1 MDGFCT
7 RDDRTPSSVRCEAGD
22 ILQVANKYA
31 AIRSELQTLSINGLI
46 SDVEYG
52 LTGQVAN
59 SANYEQFLSNE
70 KLGRMEVA
78 GVHLASRF
86 NHPARAFILLAKL
99 YITIPGV
106 YWPTMDVPTGPGDHS
121 DWDICI
127 QSSQERFVDDELR
140 SIIERFTPGVS
151 ESTAPFFGH
160 TAEFKQIFSEFM
172 VLASADRVSTLDP
185 VQLDQYLAHLHYL
198 GSHDFVLPL
207 RTARWFY
214 EAVTT
219 SATARDLARHPTVP
233 KPAVGGCWGLAH
245 SDWIGPS
252 KAVQMNRVDIDW
264 ERNVTTNDFDSMV
277 AAYWNKPRSGYPVSA
292 RVIIV
297 ETLYEIKELIG
308 LGGSS
313 PGGIGASFLPEQW
326 IPLADAYRRT
336 LNVSSAVGADSGV
349 GDKNRYVNAIYRVL
363 AMLDTPEFNAASDPP
378 GEIHSVTAVKV
389 MKLIEGDEAV
399 LRGWREFLR
408 LIHPEPDNSGGPDAD
423 GQPSMR
429 MMFEVAMHHANYLWK
444 LRPSNG
450 PSRLFYT
457 RTKHV
462 PNGYPIYG
470 LESVSAERQWFRPS
484 ITTMAATATPSY
496 ERSLGPSYMYVPFE
510 SRYGKFREFLRGEA
524 DAFGGQR
531 TIIGIMRD
539 YRERLGLPHNT
550 EVLRRASFLGSG
562 HSYPL
567 MLAALL
573 AGERAVTEAD
583 SEARTDP
590 TLLTSRLYPRI
601 HFLMMVKSALTQI
614 YAGVVPLFMSQS
626 DSEIADFARAVGHY
640 RSVALSVIED
650 GVSSED
656 TIEDLLMD
664 MSAIL
669 EVLLVDGRHGT
680 GCIDDRVPVH
690 ILRRLDEFV
699 TRVIGA
705 SRMREEGLPLLK
717 RINFAFMEWRRNFVY
732 RRSSPQMSAAGLV
745 DLSQSLA
752 TLLDSHPPVAA
763 ARPDLEENG
772 TPKKSKRE
780 LVDGEVVESS
790 PEKDKKKEKHHV
802 DEE

>member
-1 MDGFCT
+1 MHLPFLIVSASAILADPVSGSGSSSAASSFPNGLRYHFFGRRSNETSFGASAAADVTEFRVTELIAHWFCQGLTDTESSWRSECVDGFCT

-160 TAEFKQIFSEFM
+160 TADFKQIFSEFM

-363 AMLDTPEFNAASDPP
+363 AMLDTPEFNAAS
-378 GEIHSVTAVKV
+378 H
-389 MKLIEGDEAV
+389 
-399 LRGWREFLR
+399 
-408 LIHPEPDNSGGPDAD
+408 
-423 GQPSMR
+423 
-429 MMFEVAMHHANYLWK
+429 
-444 LRPSNG
+444 LRP
-450 PSRLFYT
+450 
-457 RTKHV
+457 
-462 PNGYPIYG
+462 
-470 LESVSAERQWFRPS
+470 A
-484 ITTMAATATPSY
+484 
-496 ERSLGPSYMYVPFE
+496 
-510 SRYGKFREFLRGEA
+510 
-524 DAFGGQR
+524 
-531 TIIGIMRD
+531 
-539 YRERLGLPHNT
+539 
-550 EVLRRASFLGSG
+550 
-562 HSYPL
+562 
-567 MLAALL
+567 
-573 AGERAVTEAD
+573 
-583 SEARTDP
+583 
-590 TLLTSRLYPRI
+590 
-601 HFLMMVKSALTQI
+601 
-614 YAGVVPLFMSQS
+614 
-626 DSEIADFARAVGHY
+626 ARA
-640 RSVALSVIED
+640 
-650 GVSSED
+650 
-656 TIEDLLMD
+656 
-664 MSAIL
+664 
-669 EVLLVDGRHGT
+669 
-680 GCIDDRVPVH
+680 P
-690 ILRRLDEFV
+690 
-699 TRVIGA
+699 
-705 SRMREEGLPLLK
+705 
-717 RINFAFMEWRRNFVY
+717 
-732 RRSSPQMSAAGLV
+732 AAV
-745 DLSQSLA
+745 RW
-752 TLLDSHPPVAA
+752 P
-763 ARPDLEENG
+763 RW
-772 TPKKSKRE
+772 
-780 LVDGEVVESS
+780 
-790 PEKDKKKEKHHV
+790 
-802 DEE
+802 